1 MQVKSIFGFAI
12 GPVISALLGI
22 ITIPVL
28 SWLFVPADIGRL
40 NMFQVSL
47 SFVLLLS
54 TLGLDQAYVRE
65 FYETSNTSHLLKSCF
80 RPGFYLLLLGA
91 SFSLPFS
98 NELSSWLFDEVNPQ
112 FYPLTLVC
120 IFTSYISRFLSL
132 ILRMQERGLAFS
144 ISQIMPKA
152 SLLILLGVVLWIGF
166 TCNFLT
172 LLWIT
177 VASTLAVVLVYAW
190 NTRKE
195 WLPALE
201 TQPDP
206 DQTRALLKFGLPLV
220 ISGLAY
226 WGLTATS
233 TLVLRSQS
241 TLGELGVYSVAS
253 NFAGTATI
261 FQSIFTVIWAP
272 TVYKWVAEGVDI
284 VRVDT
289 VARQALSV
297 VCTIFVVTGIFSWLA
312 DYILP
317 VHYISVKYLVL
328 CAIAPPLLYTLSEI
342 TCVGIR
348 ISRRTKLSVWVTLA
362 ALAANVLL
370 NLWLVPKHG
379 ASGAV
384 MANALA
390 YVVFFVAGTEASA
403 HAWRQFPRNKLYLC
417 VGFAIAFAVA
427 TVLFGPTALI
437 HYALFWLA
445 ALPLVGWLFCK
456 EWAELISAGRLCFG
470 QKISSSMLGDK
481 STYSVKKK

>member
-1 MQVKSIFGFAI
+1 MGIKNFIGFAF
-12 GPVISALLGI
+12 GPIASAVLGL
-22 ITIPVL
+22 ITVPVF
-28 SWLFVPADIGRL
+28 SWVFSPEDVGRL
-40 NMFQVSL
+40 NILHMVI
-47 SFVLLLS
+47 SFCLLLLV
-54 TLGLDQAYVRE
+54 LGLDQAYVRE
-65 FYETSNTSHLLKSCF
+65 FHETSNTSQLLKLCF
-80 RPGFYLLLLGA
+80 RPGFYLLLVSA
-91 SFSLPFS
+91 SVSLPFS
-98 NELSSWLFDEVNPQ
+98 NNLSSWLFCEVDPW
-112 FYPLTLVC
+112 FYPLILVC
-120 IFTSYISRFLSL
+120 ILTSYISRFLSL

-152 SLLILLGVVLWIGF
+152 SQLILLGVVLWTGA
-166 TCNFLT
+166 TRNFLT

-177 VASTLAVVLVYAW
+177 VASTLTVVVVYAW

-195 WLPALE
+195 WLLALE
-201 TQPDP
+201 TQPNP
-206 DQTRALLKFGLPLV
+206 DQTRALLKFGLPLM

-241 TLGELGVYSVAS
+241 TLSELGIYSVAS
-253 NFAGTATI
+253 KFAGAATI

-272 TVYKWVAEGVDI
+272 MVYKWVAEGVDM

-297 VCTIFVVTGIFSWLA
+297 VCAIFVVTGIFSWLT

-390 YVVFFVAGTEASA
+390 YMVFFVAGTEASA
-403 HAWRQFPRNKLYLC
+403 HVWRQFPRNKLYLC
-417 VGFAIAFAVA
+417 VGFTITFAVA

-456 EWAELISAGRLCFG
+456 EWTELISAGRLCFD
-470 QKISSSMLGDK
+470 QKISSRMLGDK

>member
-1 MQVKSIFGFAI
+1 MQVKSILGFAI
-12 GPVISALLGI
+12 GPIISALLGI

-40 NMFQVSL
+40 NVFQVSL
-47 SFVLLLS
+47 SFTLLLS
-54 TLGLDQAYVRE
+54 MLGLDQAYVRE
-65 FYETSNTSHLLKSCF
+65 FHEVSNTSLLLKSCF
-80 RPGFYLLLLGA
+80 RPGFYLLLVGA
-91 SFSLPFS
+91 SVSLPFS
-98 NELSSWLFDEVNPQ
+98 NDLSSWLFGEVDPW
-112 FYPLTLVC
+112 FYPLILVC
-120 IFTSYISRFLSL
+120 ILTSYISRFLSL

-144 ISQIMPKA
+144 ISQIMLKT
-152 SLLILLGVVLWIGF
+152 SQLILLGVVLWTGAMR
-166 TCNFLT
+166 NFLT

-177 VASTLAVVLVYAW
+177 VASTLTVVLVYAW
-190 NTRKE
+190 STRKE

-206 DQTRALLKFGLPLV
+206 GQTRALLKFGLPLV

-241 TLGELGVYSVAS
+241 TLDELGIYSVTS
-253 NFAGTATI
+253 NFAGAATI

-272 TVYKWVAEGVDI
+272 TVYKWVADGVDM

-297 VCTIFVVTGIFSWLA
+297 VCAIFVVTGIFSWLT

-342 TCVGIR
+342 TGVGIR

-390 YVVFFVAGTEASA
+390 HVVFFVAGTEASA
-403 HAWRQFPRNKLYLC
+403 HVWRQFPRNKLYLC
-417 VGFAIAFAVA
+417 VGFATAFAVA

-456 EWAELISAGRLCFG
+456 EWIELISAGRLCLG
-470 QKISSSMLGDK
+470 QKFFSSLLGDK